1 MLTTLKLRALYKKKK
16 HNVIEKGG
24 MDHTE
29 EKDSFDTFT
38 WQMIDTEK
46 KTYGSVTNKLIEKN
60 GLKTTTW

>member
-1 MLTTLKLRALYKKKK
+1 
-16 HNVIEKGG
+16 